1 MFSIGDVVRDKKTSR
16 IHDAD
21 SFKQVVE
28 MFYIY
33 KEPLSGTRVDKHVA
47 AVPVDAIAAI
57 YHRKDNVGVQ

>member
-1 MFSIGDVVRDKKTSR
+1 MNGIVVLLRSGKR
-16 IHDAD
+16 VIFHDAD

-57 YHRKDNVGVQ
+57 YHRKDNVGVR